1 MASNTT
7 KKQAE
12 AKPVEG
18 DKPKRRNLTPAE
30 RIAKME
36 AELAATREKAEA
48 ANRKK
53 AEALVEKR
61 NALTAK
67 VAELKAKVDEINL
80 ELDSLG
86 HVDQPAE
93 GDVAVEAQSES
104 TEG

>member
-12 AKPVEG
+12 AKSEG
-18 DKPKRRNLTPAE
+18 EKKVRRQLTDAE
-30 RIAKME
+30 RVAKLE
-36 AELAATREKAEA
+36 ADLEAARNKAKVKAE
-48 ANRKK
+48 KK
-53 AEALVEKR
+53 ANVLVEQR

-67 VAELKAKVDEINL
+67 IADLKAKVDAINL

-93 GDVAVEAQSES
+93 DVPAEAG
-104 TEG
+104 TPEGE